1 MTALT
6 EKQHQQFQNDGYLL
20 VEDLFD
26 PEEILDP
33 LIDEYE
39 GVMDRLAFELHR
51 EGAISSQYE
60 GLDFSERVTKVYQD
74 SGKVH
79 AADQEKHAGHN
90 HSSPS
95 SDRDATF

>member
-1 MTALT
+1 MPLLHLT
-6 EKQHQQFQNDGYLL
+6 SVLTSTHTYSGGWQRPYVDYRKPRN
-20 VEDLFD
+20 
-26 PEEILDP
+26 EEILDP

-60 GLDFSERVTKVYQD
+60 GLDFSERVTKVYEP

-79 AADQEKHAGHN
+79 AK
-90 HSSPS
+90 S
-95 SDRDATF
+95 